1 MCGDFTFYINS
12 MNTYNRI
19 VEKLDKSG
27 VKYNII
33 DQTSAKSRR
42 VEDLVAVTGMTYG
55 EGLSTLFFVNER
67 DEIIVI
73 LRRDDR
79 NIVSKAVKKITGS
92 KSLNFATEE
101 LIESLG
107 YEKGLASPVLLS
119 ELQREKGVRVLVDIK
134 SNEMTRVI
142 CGIAKEGYALEIQ
155 KEDLFKLIGNY
166 EVVDITVPNESR
178 QLGVKKRI
186 LTGDRPTGRLH
197 IGHYVGSLKN
207 RVALQDEY
215 DQFVMIANVQALTD
229 NFKTPEKVAEHI
241 SELLCDYYAVGID
254 FDKTTVFIQSE
265 VPQIHEIFVYLSNFV
280 SVQQIQHNPTIK
292 TELAQRGFEQST
304 PLGFFMY
311 PIHQAG
317 DILCVNAD
325 LVPVGKDQAPMVED
339 CRELSRKFNSTYG
352 VKVLSEPKALFGV
365 EHNLPGTDGEAK
377 MSKSLNNCIYLSDS
391 EGVLKKKIMSMKTDT
406 NRIRATDPGTVE
418 GNTVFIYHDLFNI
431 NTSEVEDLKNRY
443 RLGTVGD
450 VEVKEKLFIAM
461 NNFLKPI
468 RERRLEAEGMKEQLM
483 KKAVEGSSK
492 VRGISQGIVD
502 SMKSAMKI
510 KF

>member
-1 MCGDFTFYINS
+1 MNS
-12 MNTYNRI
+12 YERI
-19 VEKLDKSG
+19 IEKLRRSG

-33 DQTSAKSRR
+33 DQTAAKSRSI
-42 VEDLVAVTGMTYG
+42 EDLVAVTGMTYG

-79 NIVSKAVKKITGS
+79 NVKSGEVKKVTKS
-92 KSLNFATEE
+92 KSLNFASES
-101 LIESLG
+101 LIEELG
-107 YEKGLASPVLLS
+107 YEKGLASPVLLEEIS
-119 ELQREKGVRVLVDIK
+119 LERNIKVLVDKK
-134 SNEMTRVI
+134 SDEMTRVI
-142 CGIAKEGYALEIQ
+142 CGLAKEGYALEIQ
-155 KEDLFKLIGNY
+155 KDELFKLIGKY
-166 EVVDITVPNESR
+166 EVVDITEPNEKR
-178 QLGVKKRI
+178 QMGVKKRI

-215 DQFVMIANVQALTD
+215 EQFVMIANVQALTD
-229 NFKTPEKVAEHI
+229 NFKTPEKVAENI

-280 SVQQIQHNPTIK
+280 SIQQIQHNPTIK
-292 TELAQRGFEQST
+292 SELAQRGFEQST

-352 VKVLSEPKALFGV
+352 VKVLSEPKALFGA
-365 EHNLPGTDGEAK
+365 EQNLPGTDGDSK

-391 EGVLKKKIMSMKTDT
+391 EVELRKKVFSMKTDP
-406 NRIRATDPGTVE
+406 NRIKATDPGTVE
-418 GNTVFIYHDLFNI
+418 GNPVFIYHDLFNE
-431 NTSEVEDLKNRY
+431 NREEVEDLKNRY
-443 RLGTVGD
+443 KAGTVGD
-450 VEVKEKLFIAM
+450 VEVKEKLFVAM
-461 NNFLKPI
+461 NSFLKPI
-468 RERRLEAEGMKEQLM
+468 REKRAEAENIRVELM
-483 KKAVEGSSK
+483 KKALNGSEK
-492 VRGISQGIVD
+492 VKGIAQSVVNE
-502 SMKSAMKI
+502 MKKAMKI
-510 KF
+510 SF